1 MKIRSRSRGKF
12 HLWSFSLFKPDEEI
26 SRLCFTDRPIVS
38 LMRQRWRS
46 IREWSVLLPSVR
58 GHNTQEARMQTMGE
72 VFIDANIHL
81 SRDHNTWNAF
91 TDTKSYTMNKGC
103 TANAATYNIFLFL
116 VVVIRV
122 ILVQVAPQG
131 WLLGLCFFG
140 SFWTSLPFGLG
151 L

>member
-1 MKIRSRSRGKF
+1 M
-12 HLWSFSLFKPDEEI
+12 
-26 SRLCFTDRPIVS
+26 
-38 LMRQRWRS
+38 
-46 IREWSVLLPSVR
+46 LLPSVR

-131 WLLGLCFFG
+131 WLLGLCFLGHFG
-140 SFWTSLPFGLG
+140 PVCLLG
-151 L
+151 

>member
-1 MKIRSRSRGKF
+1 
-12 HLWSFSLFKPDEEI
+12 
-26 SRLCFTDRPIVS
+26 
-38 LMRQRWRS
+38 
-46 IREWSVLLPSVR
+46 
-58 GHNTQEARMQTMGE
+58 MGE

-91 TDTKSYTMNKGC
+91 TDTKSYTMNKAC

-131 WLLGLCFFG
+131 WLLGLCFFWVILDQFA
-140 SFWTSLPFGLG
+140 FWVRSVLTCLENVCLIFQAFKLYKGKYKSE
-151 L
+151 